1 MQITVLISS
10 QVLTMFN
17 TLSLFRSL
25 CFVFILLGF
34 NQNISVAATQVSP
47 SGAHATIDAEENI
60 NELKSLLGKQ
70 EREINLLRRELTTLK
85 ERKETDDFNSLKD
98 EVKSI
103 NDERGYF
110 SYADMA
116 AVSISVVSV
125 LITVLGI
132 VVAILS
138 FWGYRNI
145 QKTVQAQAANI
156 AKAHAA
162 EAVSLA
168 IQDIA
173 SEELKKIIDEGNLN
187 KHLQDAVDVILRS
200 QRAVIFSKTSEL
212 LNEIDQ
218 EEGEHV

>member
-1 MQITVLISS
+1 
-10 QVLTMFN
+10 MFN
-17 TLSLFRSL
+17 IPSLFRCL
-25 CFVFILLGF
+25 FCILTLSAF
-34 NQNISVAATQVSP
+34 NPNISVAATQISS
-47 SGAHATIDAEENI
+47 SGAHATMVSEEHI
-60 NELKSLLGKQ
+60 KELKDLIGKQ
-70 EREINLLRRELTTLK
+70 ERENNLLRSKLTTLMEHK
-85 ERKETDDFNSLKD
+85 EIDDFNSLKN

-103 NDERGYF
+103 SDERGYF

-145 QKTVQAQAANI
+145 QKTVQAQAAHI
-156 AKAHAA
+156 AKTHAA

-200 QRAVIFSKTSEL
+200 QRAVILSKTSQL

>member
-1 MQITVLISS
+1 MQITELISL
-10 QVLTMFN
+10 QVLTMLN

-25 CFVFILLGF
+25 CFIFILLAF
-34 NQNISVAATQVSP
+34 DPNISVAAIQVSP
-47 SGAHATIDAEENI
+47 SGAHATIDTEENI
-60 NELKSLLGKQ
+60 NELK
-70 EREINLLRRELTTLK
+70 
-85 ERKETDDFNSLKD
+85 FNSLKD

-103 NDERGYF
+103 SDERGYF

-156 AKAHAA
+156 AKTHAA

-218 EEGEHV
+218 EEDEHV